1 MEENEL
7 IQKVNEYTLYLSD
20 DYLDEVCEELLKL
33 KDLNSFFAKCYQNVD
48 FSGYNSPCPFIC
60 DSVTHIEIENQ
71 LFKNMKTIAFI
82 NFAKKCFMILHVT
95 DEGTL

>member
-1 MEENEL
+1 MMEENEL
-7 IQKVNEYTLYLSD
+7 IEKVHGYTLYLSD
-20 DYLDEVCEELLKL
+20 DYLDEV
-33 KDLNSFFAKCYQNVD
+33 
-48 FSGYNSPCPFIC
+48 
-60 DSVTHIEIENQ
+60 IENQ